1 MTGARAAVAIGPLD
15 HGDRARWEQLARGD
29 KAFYKTDLAD
39 AEYERAWQR
48 LVAGD
53 AVQALGARVDGTLV
67 GIAHFFFHPT
77 VWLADACHLQ
87 DLFVDPAVRNR
98 GVARALIEAV
108 AASARERGAF
118 RVYWHTHTGNATA
131 RALYDKVA
139 RHIGMIR
146 YDLALDP
153 PAGA

>member
-1 MTGARAAVAIGPLD
+1 VTSTRAAVAIGPLD
-15 HGDRARWEQLARGD
+15 DGDRARWELLARGY
-29 KAFYKTDLAD
+29 KAFYATEIAD
-39 AEYERAWQR
+39 AEVELAWQR

-53 AVQALGARVDGTLV
+53 AVHALGARLDGTLV

-77 VWLADACHLQ
+77 VWLGDACHLQ
-87 DLFVDPAVRNR
+87 DLFVDPAARNR

-108 AASARERGAF
+108 AATARERGAF
-118 RVYWHTHTGNATA
+118 RLYWHTHTGNATA

-146 YDLALDP
+146 YDLALDTTT
-153 PAGA
+153 AA

>member
-1 MTGARAAVAIGPLD
+1 MTRTRAAVAIGPLD
-15 HGDRARWEQLARGD
+15 DGDRARWELLARGY
-29 KAFYKTDLAD
+29 KAFYETGLGD

-53 AVQALGARVDGTLV
+53 AVHALGARLDGTLV

-87 DLFVDPAVRNR
+87 DFFVDPAARNR

-108 AASARERGAF
+108 AATARERGAF
-118 RVYWHTHTGNATA
+118 RLYWHTHTGNATA

-146 YDLALDP
+146 YDRALDA
-153 PAGA
+153 AG

>member
-1 MTGARAAVAIGPLD
+1 VTSASATVAIGPFGA
-15 HGDRARWEQLARGD
+15 GDRARWELLARGY
-29 KAFYKTDLAD
+29 KAFYETELAD
-39 AEYERAWQR
+39 AEYERAWHR

-53 AVQALGARVDGTLV
+53 AVQALGAHVDGTLV

-87 DLFVDPAVRNR
+87 DLFVDPAARNR

-108 AASARERGAF
+108 AAAARRRGAS

-131 RALYDKVA
+131 RALYDKVG

-146 YDLALDP
+146 YDLA
-153 PAGA
+153 AERAASA

>member
-1 MTGARAAVAIGPLD
+1 MTRTRGAVVAVGPLD
-15 HGDRARWEQLARGD
+15 DGDRARWELLAHGY
-29 KAFYKTDLAD
+29 KAFYESELAD

-87 DLFVDPAVRNR
+87 DLFVDPVARNR

-108 AASARERGAF
+108 AATARERGAF
-118 RVYWHTHTGNATA
+118 RLYWHTHTGNATA

-146 YDLALDP
+146 YDRALD
-153 PAGA
+153 AAC

>member
-1 MTGARAAVAIGPLD
+1 MTRAHAAIAIGAL
-15 HGDRARWEQLARGD
+15 GQSDRERWELLARGY
-29 KAFYKTDLAD
+29 KAFYETELPD

-87 DLFVDPAVRNR
+87 DLFVDPAARNR

-108 AASARERGAF
+108 AAAARERSAC

-139 RHIGMIR
+139 RHVGMIR

-153 PAGA
+153 ALRA

>member
-1 MTGARAAVAIGPLD
+1 MTRTRAAVAIGPLD
-15 HGDRARWEQLARGD
+15 DGDRARWELLAHGY
-29 KAFYKTDLAD
+29 KAFYESELAD

-53 AVQALGARVDGTLV
+53 AVHALGARLDGTLV
-67 GIAHFFFHPT
+67 GFAHFFFHPT

-87 DLFVDPAVRNR
+87 DLFVDPAARNR

-108 AASARERGAF
+108 AATARERGAF
-118 RVYWHTHTGNATA
+118 RLYWHTHTGNATA

-146 YDLALDP
+146 YDRALDA
-153 PAGA
+153 AG

>member
-1 MTGARAAVAIGPLD
+1 MTRTRAAVAIGPLD
-15 HGDRARWEQLARGD
+15 DGDRARWELLARGY
-29 KAFYKTDLAD
+29 KAFYETELGG

-53 AVQALGARVDGTLV
+53 AVHALGARLDGTLV
-67 GIAHFFFHPT
+67 GFAHFFFHPT

-87 DLFVDPAVRNR
+87 DLFVDPAARNR

-108 AASARERGAF
+108 AATARERGAF
-118 RVYWHTHTGNATA
+118 RLYWHTHTGNATA

-146 YDLALDP
+146 YDRALDA
-153 PAGA
+153 AG

>member
-1 MTGARAAVAIGPLD
+1 MTRTRAAVAIGPLD
-15 HGDRARWEQLARGD
+15 DGDRARWELLAHGY
-29 KAFYKTDLAD
+29 KAFYESELAD

-53 AVQALGARVDGTLV
+53 AVHALGARLDGTLV

-87 DLFVDPAVRNR
+87 DLFVDPAARNR

-108 AASARERGAF
+108 AATARERGAF
-118 RVYWHTHTGNATA
+118 RLYWHTHSGNATA

-146 YDLALDP
+146 YDRALDA
-153 PAGA
+153 AG

>member
-1 MTGARAAVAIGPLD
+1 VTRTHAAVATGPLEK
-15 HGDRARWEQLARGD
+15 GDRARWELLARGY
-29 KAFYKTDLAD
+29 KAFYRTEISD
-39 AEYERAWQR
+39 AEVERAWQR

-53 AVQALGARVDGTLV
+53 PVHALGARVDDTLV

-87 DLFVDPAVRNR
+87 DLFVDPVARNR

-108 AASARERGAF
+108 ASTARERGAF
-118 RVYWHTHTGNATA
+118 RVYWHTHTDNATA

-146 YDLALDP
+146 YDLVLDA
-153 PAGA
+153 AG

>member
-1 MTGARAAVAIGPLD
+1 MGARAKVAIGALGAD
-15 HGDRARWEQLARGD
+15 ERARWELLARGY
-29 KAFYKTDLAD
+29 KAFYETELGD

-53 AVQALGARVDGTLV
+53 AVHALGARLDGTLV

-87 DLFVDPAVRNR
+87 DLFVDPAARNR

-108 AASARERGAF
+108 AATAREHGAF
-118 RVYWHTHTGNATA
+118 RLYWHTHTGNATA

-146 YDLALDP
+146 YDRALDA
-153 PAGA
+153 AG

>member
-1 MTGARAAVAIGPLD
+1 MTGARAAVAVAPL
-15 HGDRARWEQLARGD
+15 GESDRVRWEVLARGY
-29 KAFYKTDLAD
+29 KAFYETELAD
-39 AEYERAWQR
+39 AEYDAAWRR

-53 AVQALGARVDGTLV
+53 AVQALGARVEGTLV

-108 AASARERGAF
+108 AAAARERSAA
-118 RVYWHTHTGNATA
+118 RVYWHTHHGNATA

-146 YDLALDP
+146 YDLALDA
-153 PAGA
+153 PAP

>member
-1 MTGARAAVAIGPLD
+1 MTFARAAVTIGPLGA
-15 HGDRARWEQLARGD
+15 GDRARWELLARGY
-29 KAFYKTDLAD
+29 KAFYETELAD
-39 AEYERAWQR
+39 AEYDRAWRR
-48 LVAGD
+48 LLAGAD
-53 AVQALGARVDGTLV
+53 VHALGARVDGALV
-67 GIAHFFFHPT
+67 GIAHYFFHPT

-87 DLFVDPAVRNR
+87 DLFVDPEVRNR

-108 AASARERGAF
+108 AATARERGAF

-146 YDLALDP
+146 YDRALDP
-153 PAGA
+153 AA

>member
-1 MTGARAAVAIGPLD
+1 MTSGRAAVAIGPLGD
-15 HGDRARWEQLARGD
+15 SDRARWELLARGY
-29 KAFYKTDLAD
+29 KAFYETELAD
-39 AEYERAWQR
+39 AEVERTWRR

-53 AVQALGARVDGTLV
+53 AVHALGARLDGTLV

-87 DLFVDPAVRNR
+87 DLFVDPATRNR

-108 AASARERGAF
+108 AAAARERGAA

-131 RALYDKVA
+131 RALYDKVG

-146 YDLALDP
+146 YDLA
-153 PAGA
+153 AERAASA

>member
-1 MTGARAAVAIGPLD
+1 MTRTRAAVAIGPLD
-15 HGDRARWEQLARGD
+15 DGDRARWELLAHGY
-29 KAFYKTDLAD
+29 KAFYESELAD

-53 AVQALGARVDGTLV
+53 AVHALGARLDGTLV
-67 GIAHFFFHPT
+67 GFAHFFFHPT

-87 DLFVDPAVRNR
+87 DLFVDPAARNR

-108 AASARERGAF
+108 AATARERGAF
-118 RVYWHTHTGNATA
+118 RVYWHTHTDNATA

-146 YDLALDP
+146 YDLVLDA
-153 PAGA
+153 AG